1 MLHTAVISLVVFI
14 MAGFA
19 AQPALMAQVPPGR
32 TGQTELS
39 VGWLGLTP
47 GGNVLTNSNRVD
59 FVSDLGIHR
68 MQSQAGVW
76 FATKRNR
83 SGLFVEFIPYRFSG
97 DRTITRSFRFG
108 GVTYPVNERI
118 TATASLNYISAGYQR
133 SFVDRPSL
141 ELALQA
147 GAVYIGVRARANSAS
162 IGSADVNRDV
172 PFPLVGLGMR
182 YSPSEKSR
190 FSIRTQTRGM
200 TFGSY
205 GKYIDVAG
213 YLCFKLSQHVDI
225 DAGYRLI
232 DGEGHHATRGAELN
246 FHGPTVGLRIHDH

>member
-1 MLHTAVISLVVFI
+1 MFRMEVVCFFFVVF
-14 MAGFA
+14 AGFSTVPVLI
-19 AQPALMAQVPPGR
+19 AQISPGKTAQSEV
-32 TGQTELS
+32 S

-47 GGNVLTNSNRVD
+47 SGNVLTNSNRVD

-147 GAVYIGVRARANSAS
+147 GAVYIGVRARANSPS
-162 IGSADVNRDV
+162 IGSAEVNRDV

-190 FSIRTQTRGM
+190 FSIRSQTRGM

-213 YLCFKLSQHVDI
+213 YLGFKLSQHVDI

-232 DGEGHHATRGAELN
+232 DGEGHHATRGAELK
-246 FHGPTVGLRIHDH
+246 FHGSTIGLRIHDH

>member
-1 MLHTAVISLVVFI
+1 MCHTLVVGLVFLI
-14 MAGFA
+14 LTGFSSG
-19 AQPALMAQVPPGR
+19 PMLIAQVAPGK
-32 TGQTELS
+32 TGQTEVS
-39 VGWLGLTP
+39 VSWLGLTP

-59 FVSDLGIHR
+59 FASDLGIHR
-68 MQSQAGVW
+68 MQSQAGLW

-118 TATASLNYISAGYQR
+118 IATASLNYFSAGYQR

-147 GAVYIGVRARANSAS
+147 GAVYIGVRARASSPS

-172 PFPLVGLGMR
+172 PFPLVGLGTR

-190 FSIRTQTRGM
+190 FSIRGQARGM

-213 YLCFKLSQHVDI
+213 AVGFKLSRHVDI

-232 DGEGHHATRGAELN
+232 DGEGHHATRGAELR
-246 FHGPTVGLRIHDH
+246 FHGPTVALRVHDR